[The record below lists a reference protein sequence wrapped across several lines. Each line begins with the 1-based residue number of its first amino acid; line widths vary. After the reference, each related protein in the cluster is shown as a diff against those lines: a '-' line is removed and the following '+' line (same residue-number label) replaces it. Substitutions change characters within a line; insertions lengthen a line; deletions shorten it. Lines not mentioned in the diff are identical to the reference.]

1 MEFKK
6 VKILNTNLNR
16 KSFNVL
22 FILFLFSHQVF
33 LAQEIIRKGP
43 HELQKEE
50 FGKSE
55 YVQKEENTNKQE
67 IIALKQNQTST
78 LNKMVF
84 GFLPYWEQSNNAHS
98 NIQYN
103 LLSHIACFDFL
114 VQLDASISTPAGWPW
129 TTEINAAHVAG
140 TKVIMTVVNFGGPDG
155 ADAVAWELFTNT
167 SKRDLFF
174 ANVKN
179 LILTYNLDGVNID
192 FEGMTSSHRGAELNT
207 FMAALTTYIHTQLP
221 GKEVSFCGPAVNWGG
236 WLIDGL
242 VNSVDYLIVM
252 AYDYIGANDGY
263 SGPVAPLTHYNSTK
277 RFVTRTIE
285 TGTYAVP
292 TTNNPEKLILAVP
305 YYGRHWKTVTNLP
318 ESQTI
323 TSMGSTRYR
332 DTAIEADS
340 YGGFIWNSDF
350 QYPWYTW
357 NDGTNWHQ
365 VWTDNELS
373 ISKKFDLAI
382 ADNLGGVGMW
392 ALNYDGNRPEL
403 WELINT
409 KFGATAA
416 LSDVNIKKSIKV
428 YPNPTSGMLTLLNNN
443 NLKLSQIEIFNV
455 LGQPVMKI
463 NPKNQSIDMSNLGNG
478 MYFLNIENEEGKK
491 GTFKILKSD

>member
-1 MEFKK
+1 MEYKK
-6 VKILNTNLNR
+6 VKISITNLVRLNF
-16 KSFNVL
+16 KVL
-22 FILFLFSHQVF
+22 FMLVLFSPHFF
-33 LAQEIIRKGP
+33 LAQEIIRKGA

-50 FGKSE
+50 FGKIE
-55 YVQKEENTNKQE
+55 NIQKEANINKQE

-129 TTEINAAHVAG
+129 TTEINAAHTAG
-140 TKVIMTVVNFGGPDG
+140 TKVIMTVVNFGGSDV
-155 ADAVAWELFTNT
+155 ADDVAWELFTNT

-192 FEGMTSSHRGAELNT
+192 FEEITSAHRGAELNT
-207 FMAALTTYIHTQLP
+207 FMAALTTYIHAQLP
-221 GKEVSFCGPAVNWGG
+221 GKEVSFDGPAVNWGG

-252 AYDYIGANDGY
+252 AYNYIGANDGY
-263 SGPVAPLTHYNSTK
+263 SGPIAPLTHYDQTK

-305 YYGRHWKTVTNLP
+305 YYGRHWKTVTNLS
-318 ESQTI
+318 ESETI
-323 TSMGSTRYR
+323 ASMGTTRYR

-350 QYPWYTW
+350 QYPWYRW

-365 VWTDNELS
+365 VWADNTLS

-403 WELINT
+403 WDLINT
-409 KFGATAA
+409 KFGVTAA
-416 LSDVNIKKSIKV
+416 IGDINIKENIKV
-428 YPNPTSGMLTLLNNN
+428 YPNPTNGIIMLSNTN
-443 NLKLSQIEIFNV
+443 NLKLAEVELFNV
-455 LGQPVMKI
+455 LGQSIMKI
-463 NPKNQSIDMSNLGNG
+463 NPKNNAIDMSHLGNG
-478 MYFLNIENEEGKK
+478 MYFLNIENEQGNK
-491 GTFKILKSD
+491 GTFKILKSN